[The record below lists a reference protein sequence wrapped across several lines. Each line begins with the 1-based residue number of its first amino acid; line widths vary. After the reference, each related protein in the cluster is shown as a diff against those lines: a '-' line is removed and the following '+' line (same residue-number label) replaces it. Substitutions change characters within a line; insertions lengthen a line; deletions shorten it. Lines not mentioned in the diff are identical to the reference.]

1 MAAHD
6 GDAKLVQG
14 RLAVAR
20 AAPPT
25 EIRSHTTQLT
35 HDPALGFPS
44 VEFAIA
50 GYLNNREQVPC
61 RVTG

>member
-20 AAPPT
+20 PANRNT
-25 EIRSHTTQLT
+25 LT
-35 HDPALGFPS
+35 HHPALGFPS